1 MVFGCRLVD
10 VIDYYEAVNVWG
22 TVSKFQR
29 HSLILVFLP
38 SCEAWPTD
46 NSSAS
51 HTHTYIHTH
60 IPHIHTS
67 HTPTHKH
74 TPHKHAQTH
83 TTYKCKYTWTYT
95 PHTDT
100 HNIHTYAYMHTIHT
114 ICIHIYAYTI
124 TYSRTD
130 HTHAYTIK
138 THTHTAKHTYTHNT
152 CMHVLTQKGVGMRM
166 HNLKYRRSIHPV
178 MKFPRYCESQGSKGA
193 NSPEKGI
200 CNTAIPNEYTM
211 SRRKG
216 VEVVAWRKGL

>member
-10 VIDYYEAVNVWG
+10 VIDYYEAVNVCG

-51 HTHTYIHTH
+51 HIHTYIHTH

-83 TTYKCKYTWTYT
+83 TTYKCKYTTHR
-95 PHTDT
+95 HTQHTHICIHAHDT
-100 HNIHTYAYMHTIHT
+100 HNMHTH
-114 ICIHIYAYTI
+114 ICIYNYILMHRPYTCIRYTCIYHK
-124 TYSRTD
+124 D
-130 HTHAYTIK
+130 
-138 THTHTAKHTYTHNT
+138 TYTHSKT
-152 CMHVLTQKGVGMRM
+152 HIYTQYMHACAHTKGGWDE
-166 HNLKYRRSIHPV
+166 N
-178 MKFPRYCESQGSKGA
+178 A
-193 NSPEKGI
+193 
-200 CNTAIPNEYTM
+200 
-211 SRRKG
+211 
-216 VEVVAWRKGL
+216 